1 MFTLLDTL
9 VFDPATAELVQSVV
23 LGTGLVAAA
32 ACALALLPW
41 TDAEIEDVDTAARNT
56 LGRLVPQ
63 PAVHHGHA
71 TT

>member
-9 VFDPATAELVQSVV
+9 VLDPATAEFVRTAV
-23 LGTGLVAAA
+23 LGTGLITAA

-56 LGRLVPQ
+56 LGHLVPQ
-63 PAVHHGHA
+63 PVVTRRHA